1 MLRKNRK
8 IELIRKVPL
17 FAGCSKKELERIS
30 MIADEIDFRS
40 GKTLIKE
47 GAPGREFFVLADG
60 TAEISRK
67 GKRIDTAGPGEF
79 FGEMALL
86 TDQPRN
92 ATVTTT
98 SDGRRARHH
107 SGELPQPRRE
117 QPADRAQGDAGG
129 RRPPAAGRD
138 LAAQNSSRLRRSWR
152 SIASRIS
159 RSSSSS
165 YGIPDASKSFA

>member
-8 IELIRKVPL
+8 IDLIRHVPL
-17 FAGCSKKELERIS
+17 FSGCSKKELERIS

-47 GAPGREFFVLADG
+47 GASGREFFVLAEG

-98 SDGRRARHH
+98 SDVDALVITASSFRSLVESNPLIALKVMRAV
-107 SGELPQPRRE
+107 
-117 QPADRAQGDAGG
+117 ADRL
-129 RRPPAAGRD
+129 PP
-138 LAAQNSSRLRRSWR
+138 SE
-152 SIASRIS
+152 I
-159 RSSSSS
+159 
-165 YGIPDASKSFA
+165 

>member
-8 IELIRKVPL
+8 IDLIRHVPL
-17 FAGCSKKELERIS
+17 FSGCSKKELARIS

-47 GAPGREFFVLADG
+47 GASGREFFVLAEG

-98 SDGRRARHH
+98 SDVDALVITASSFRSLVESNPLIALKVMRAV
-107 SGELPQPRRE
+107 
-117 QPADRAQGDAGG
+117 ADRL
-129 RRPPAAGRD
+129 PP
-138 LAAQNSSRLRRSWR
+138 SE
-152 SIASRIS
+152 I
-159 RSSSSS
+159 
-165 YGIPDASKSFA
+165 

>member
-8 IELIRKVPL
+8 IDLIRTVPL
-17 FAGCSKKELERIS
+17 FSGCSKKELERIS

-98 SDGRRARHH
+98 SDVDALVITASSFRSLVESNPLIALKVMRAV
-107 SGELPQPRRE
+107 
-117 QPADRAQGDAGG
+117 ADRL
-129 RRPPAAGRD
+129 PP
-138 LAAQNSSRLRRSWR
+138 SE
-152 SIASRIS
+152 I
-159 RSSSSS
+159 
-165 YGIPDASKSFA
+165 

>member
-1 MLRKNRK
+1 VLRKNRK
-8 IELIRKVPL
+8 IELIRSVPL
-17 FAGCSKKELERIS
+17 FSGCSKKELERIS
-30 MIADEIDFRS
+30 LIADEIDFKS

-98 SDGRRARHH
+98 SNVDALVITASSFRTLVESNPLIALKVMRAV
-107 SGELPQPRRE
+107 
-117 QPADRAQGDAGG
+117 ADRL
-129 RRPPAAGRD
+129 PPAE
-138 LAAQNSSRLRRSWR
+138 
-152 SIASRIS
+152 I
-159 RSSSSS
+159 
-165 YGIPDASKSFA
+165 

>member
-1 MLRKNRK
+1 VLRKNRK
-8 IELIRKVPL
+8 IDLIRHVPL
-17 FAGCSKKELERIS
+17 FSGCSKKELERIS

-98 SDGRRARHH
+98 SDVDALVITASSFRSLVESNPLIALKVMRAV
-107 SGELPQPRRE
+107 
-117 QPADRAQGDAGG
+117 ADRL
-129 RRPPAAGRD
+129 PP
-138 LAAQNSSRLRRSWR
+138 SE
-152 SIASRIS
+152 I
-159 RSSSSS
+159 
-165 YGIPDASKSFA
+165 

>member
-1 MLRKNRK
+1 VLRKNRK
-8 IELIRKVPL
+8 IDLIRQVPL
-17 FAGCSKKELERIS
+17 FSGCSKKELERIS
-30 MIADEIDFRS
+30 TIADEIDFRS

-98 SDGRRARHH
+98 SDVDALVITASSFRGLVESNPLIALKVMRAV
-107 SGELPQPRRE
+107 
-117 QPADRAQGDAGG
+117 ADRL
-129 RRPPAAGRD
+129 PPAE
-138 LAAQNSSRLRRSWR
+138 
-152 SIASRIS
+152 I
-159 RSSSSS
+159 
-165 YGIPDASKSFA
+165 